1 MAGEASSNG
10 AEALPV
16 TYREATKRYAGAA
29 NAAVEALSLEV
40 EAGEICV
47 LVGPSGCGKTTAMRM
62 VNRMVEIT
70 DGDILV
76 GDRSVRDRTPFE
88 LRREIGYVIQQIGL
102 FPHRTIGENI
112 ATVPELVGWDKRR
125 TRDRVGELLE
135 LVGLPAEVRDR
146 YPHQLS
152 GGQRQRVG
160 VARALAVDPPIMLM
174 DEPFGAVDPIV
185 RSRLQD
191 EFLRLQQE
199 VRKTIVFVTHDID
212 EAIKMGDRIAI
223 FRQGGHLEQYAP
235 PDELLAEPASDFV
248 ADFLGA
254 ERGLKR
260 LALIPVSA
268 VKAEPGPVVSPDDD
282 GRRALSVAEA
292 YGSDWVVVV
301 DGDRRLLGWAYAA
314 EATERGRVGDAEI
327 LPFQLQVRAD
337 DSLRAALNAMV
348 QSRTGV
354 AVRVSDGDR
363 YEGIVT
369 LELLSR
375 EIS

>member
-1 MAGEASSNG
+1 
-10 AEALPV
+10 
-16 TYREATKRYAGAA
+16 
-29 NAAVEALSLEV
+29 
-40 EAGEICV
+40 
-47 LVGPSGCGKTTAMRM
+47 
-62 VNRMVEIT
+62 
-70 DGDILV
+70 
-76 GDRSVRDRTPFE
+76 
-88 LRREIGYVIQQIGL
+88 
-102 FPHRTIGENI
+102 
-112 ATVPELVGWDKRR
+112 
-125 TRDRVGELLE
+125 
-135 LVGLPAEVRDR
+135 
-146 YPHQLS
+146 
-152 GGQRQRVG
+152 
-160 VARALAVDPPIMLM
+160 
-174 DEPFGAVDPIV
+174 
-185 RSRLQD
+185 
-191 EFLRLQQE
+191 
-199 VRKTIVFVTHDID
+199 VFVTHDID

-282 GRRALSVAEA
+282 GRRTLSVAEA

-301 DGDRRLLGWAYAA
+301 DGDRRLLGWAHAGEAA
-314 EATERGRVGDAEI
+314 ERGRVGEAEVR
-327 LPFQLQVRAD
+327 PFQLQVQAD

-369 LELLSR
+369 LELLSK